1 MCCAVGSRGAL
12 LSSYSR
18 NEVPSSTTL
27 TYEGLFSENF
37 FKINQKETT
46 LLNNLEISS
55 ANIIN
60 PLNNEKDT
68 WIGLLTKSKYD
79 GIGIREPID
88 ICLLI
93 DISGSMGSRIKNSS
107 NTRLD
112 ITNNAVLNFMKYIDD
127 KDNVS
132 VIKFESKADEII
144 PFTNGKIFKDKF
156 DNFSEN
162 IKSLKIVGEQIY
174 ILLY

>member
-1 MCCAVGSRGAL
+1 MMCCAVGSRGAL

-27 TYEGLFSENF
+27 TYEGLLSENF

-60 PLNNEKDT
+60 PLNNEKET
-68 WIGLLTKSKYD
+68 WIGLLTKSKFD

-93 DISGSMGSRIKNSS
+93 DISGSMGCTIRNSS
-107 NTRLD
+107 NSRLD
-112 ITNNAVLNFMKYIDD
+112 ITKNAVINFMKNISD

-132 VIKFESKADEII
+132 VIKFDSKAEEII
-144 PFTNGKIFKDKF
+144 PFTNGKIFKENF
-156 DNFSEN
+156 DNFTEN
-162 IKSLKIVGEQIY
+162 IKSLKDRGEQNY
-174 ILLY
+174 I